1 MKKPLNIYILN
12 TPHDQWEN
20 YLIKDFKEKGLVNHA
35 VVQKTSSG
43 SKKKFIPLGSTG
55 LEGEYKDVPIP
66 IYDRLY
72 HHLPKFI
79 DMYCRVNLHNS
90 INYNEF
96 NYHQYLD
103 HFNLII
109 NHYYDLFIENEID
122 LLIQNNSPHAGYDY
136 IPHIL
141 AKEMG
146 IQTLYISQTTFPNRF
161 YHYWEFEDFGSF
173 KTTKPLFGPYPTIKI
188 ENKFE
193 KDLPYMK
200 INRRDG
206 FRLSNIKDLTS
217 LHDELTKYVPEYQ
230 LAKDLTKSNY
240 RRQAYYRYK
249 LRKEYKSNR
258 KRLTNEVDLDIP
270 FVYFALH
277 LQPEKTTSS
286 YGGKYSDQ
294 ALALEHLSSILPKG
308 WKIYVKENPKQT
320 YFMRNPEF
328 FRRLERISNLEF
340 VSPVYNTY
348 KLIRNAKLC
357 ATISGTVGWE
367 SITGGKPVLVFGWG
381 VWYKTLPGVYS
392 FSPDLDLE
400 AISSEK
406 VDFAELQNKF
416 DDLCSKLAPGVV
428 LNENYPSYYKD
439 YKVKDNDVQVA
450 KSLEKIIRSKF
461 ENNVTE

>member
-1 MKKPLNIYILN
+1 MNKPLNLYILN
-12 TPHDQWEN
+12 TPHDSWEN
-20 YLIKDFKEKGLVNHA
+20 YLIKNYKEKGLVNHA
-35 VVQKTSSG
+35 VVQKTVTA
-43 SKKKFIPLGSTG
+43 SKKKFLNLGSTG
-55 LEGEYKDVPIP
+55 LEGNYQPVPVD
-66 IYDRLY
+66 IYNRLY
-72 HHLPKFI
+72 DHLPKFI
-79 DMYCRVNLHNS
+79 DMYSRVNLHNS

-103 HFNLII
+103 HFNLMI
-109 NHYYDLFIENEID
+109 NHYYGLFTENEID

-146 IQTLYISQTTFPNRF
+146 IKTLYLGQTSFPNKF
-161 YHYWEFEDFGSF
+161 FHYWEFKDFGSF
-173 KTTKPLFGPYPTIKI
+173 ETTEKLFEPTRIEL

-200 INRRDG
+200 KNRRDG
-206 FRLSNIKDLTS
+206 FKISNIKGPSS
-217 LHDELTKYVPEYQ
+217 LHKELTKYIPEYQ
-230 LAKDLTKSNY
+230 LTKDLLKSNY

-249 LRKEYKSNR
+249 LRKEYEANR
-258 KRLTNEVDLDIP
+258 KKLTNEVNLNEP

-308 WKIYVKENPKQT
+308 WKIYVKENPKQS

-328 FRRLERISNLEF
+328 FRRLERISNLKF
-340 VSPVYNTY
+340 ISPAYNTY
-348 KLIRNAKLC
+348 ELIKNAKIC

-367 SITGGKPVLVFGWG
+367 SITGGKPVLIFGWG

-400 AISSEK
+400 KISSEK
-406 VDFAELQNKF
+406 VNFTELQEKF
-416 DDLCSKLAPGVV
+416 DELTDKLAPGVV

-439 YKVKDNDVQVA
+439 YNVEENNVQVA

-461 ENNVTE
+461 N